1 MDQPNQLG
9 SSVSSR
15 VVRVVR
21 RCTRDDGQRGVSR
34 KEDEMPRYVY
44 TDEDGNRFEV
54 ESEEE
59 LEMDQE
65 PEDQPDDGDDEEE
78 VDDNEE
84 TAAHFAFVEDF
95 FKTERAA
102 IRRITDVT
110 ELRTKRQAYE
120 AALQTP
126 NPSRIGLV
134 RVRDLLA
141 LVEERELDLRAQRLA
156 GRSR

>member
-1 MDQPNQLG
+1 
-9 SSVSSR
+9 
-15 VVRVVR
+15 
-21 RCTRDDGQRGVSR
+21 
-34 KEDEMPRYVY
+34 MPRYVY
-44 TDEDGNRFEV
+44 IDEDGNEFEV
-54 ESEEE
+54 ESDEE
-59 LEMDQE
+59 LEIEEE
-65 PEDQPDDGDDEEE
+65 PDDPLDDGDEGEAEDAGK
-78 VDDNEE
+78 D
-84 TAAHFAFVEDF
+84 TAAQFAFVEEF

-110 ELRTKRQAYE
+110 ELRAKRQAYE

-134 RVRDLLA
+134 RVLDLLA

>member
-1 MDQPNQLG
+1 
-9 SSVSSR
+9 
-15 VVRVVR
+15 
-21 RCTRDDGQRGVSR
+21 
-34 KEDEMPRYVY
+34 MPRYVY
-44 TDEDGNRFEV
+44 TDEDGYRFEV
-54 ESEEE
+54 ESDEE
-59 LEMDQE
+59 LQIDQE
-65 PEDQPDDGDDEEE
+65 PEEQPDDGDEEDDDEEE
-78 VDDNEE
+78 DADED
-84 TAAHFAFVEDF
+84 TAAHFAFVQEF

-120 AALQTP
+120 AALRTP

>member
-1 MDQPNQLG
+1 MP
-9 SSVSSR
+9 SC

-21 RCTRDDGQRGVSR
+21 RCARGDGQRGVSG

-44 TDEDGNRFEV
+44 TDEDGNEFEV
-54 ESEEE
+54 ESDEE
-59 LEMDQE
+59 LEIDE
-65 PEDQPDDGDDEEE
+65 EPDDQLDDGEEDDEEE
-78 VDDNEE
+78 EDAGKD
-84 TAAHFAFVEDF
+84 TAAQFAFVEEF

-102 IRRITDVT
+102 IRRITEVT

-120 AALQTP
+120 AALRTP